1 METLSNL
8 ESFIRSAEHGSFS
21 AAARHLALTPAAVSR
36 NVAQLEQNLG
46 VRLFHRST
54 RNLTLTEAGEHFFN
68 SIRDN
73 LNNIQ
78 SSISEFNTDSSSP
91 KGILKISLSAGFGVE
106 YILRLM
112 PEFINRYPEIKLEWH
127 LSNKQVNLITDN
139 FDVAI
144 GSGVKLGLGIVKRPL
159 SPLHMIIV
167 ASPAFL
173 KNKVLPRH
181 PQDISGW
188 DGIIMRSPQ
197 TGKLHEYKFLGPN
210 SEQAY
215 LSLNEKLVADD
226 PSALHQGAALG
237 MGIAAIS
244 TAHAK
249 SYIANGTLI
258 RILPDWYADLGETNL
273 YFSSKK
279 HMPAKTRCF
288 IDFLVEKFEEL
299 KISEQL
305 SAHTMGK

>member
-1 METLSNL
+1 
-8 ESFIRSAEHGSFS
+8 
-21 AAARHLALTPAAVSR
+21 
-36 NVAQLEQNLG
+36 
-46 VRLFHRST
+46 
-54 RNLTLTEAGEHFFN
+54 
-68 SIRDN
+68 
-73 LNNIQ
+73 
-78 SSISEFNTDSSSP
+78 
-91 KGILKISLSAGFGVE
+91 
-106 YILRLM
+106 
-112 PEFINRYPEIKLEWH
+112 
-127 LSNKQVNLITDN
+127 
-139 FDVAI
+139 
-144 GSGVKLGLGIVKRPL
+144 
-159 SPLHMIIV
+159 
-167 ASPAFL
+167 
-173 KNKVLPRH
+173 
-181 PQDISGW
+181 
-188 DGIIMRSPQ
+188 MRSPQ

-215 LSLNEKLVADD
+215 LNLNEKLVADD

-249 SYIANGTLI
+249 SYIANGTLT